1 MRIATVCSAHG
12 FGHVTRQLV
21 LADALAARG
30 AEVTLYSAAP
40 ATLLAGVRHALVPWV
55 ADVGIAQR
63 DSLTEDLPGT
73 LLRLETVA
81 SDAAID
87 ALAGALAGYD
97 RVIVDIAPPALEA
110 ARRAGVPAFAVGNFD
125 WAWIYRHYPALST
138 WAERF
143 AAWQAP
149 HPALSL
155 APGPGL
161 SGFTRVEPFGVVGR
175 RAADTGG
182 SPVGRR
188 AADTGDG
195 PVRRSSGPVDRPTV
209 DLGPDGTHPRRARTV
224 LVCFGGFGLEGIDRW
239 LPRIDGVTWVLAPP
253 MARVDRPDVR
263 WVADV
268 PFPALVAGAD
278 ALLTKPGY
286 GIYAEAALAG
296 TPLVWVDRGV
306 FPEAPW
312 LEAAMWARGDVKV
325 EGVDVAAAVDRRLAT
340 PRPAPVASDAAERL
354 AERILR

>member
-21 LADALAARG
+21 IADALAARG
-30 AEVTLYSAAP
+30 AELTLFTAAP
-40 ATLLAGVRHALVPWV
+40 PALLADVRHAIVPWT

-63 DSLTEDLPGT
+63 DSLSEDVQGT
-73 LLRLETVA
+73 LDRLSTVA
-81 SDAAID
+81 SDHTID
-87 ALAGALAGYD
+87 ALAEALAGYD
-97 RVIVDIAPPALEA
+97 RVVVDIAPPALEA
-110 ARRAGVPAFAVGNFD
+110 ARRAGVPALAVGNFD
-125 WAWIYRHYPALST
+125 WAWIYRHYPPLVA
-138 WAERF
+138 WADRF

-149 HPALSL
+149 HPALSI

-161 SGFTRVEPFGVVGR
+161 SGFASVAELGVVGR
-175 RAADTGG
+175 RAPAGTRPAQDGMDAGG
-182 SPVGRR
+182 
-188 AADTGDG
+188 
-195 PVRRSSGPVDRPTV
+195 
-209 DLGPDGTHPRRARTV
+209 RTV
-224 LVCFGGFGLEGIDRW
+224 LVCFGGFGLAGIEAW

-253 MARVDRPDVR
+253 MARVTRADVR
-263 WVADV
+263 WVDDV

-296 TPLVWVDRGV
+296 TPMVWVDRGA

-325 EGVDVAAAVDRRLAT
+325 EGRGASAVEAALGRLWSRA
-340 PRPAPVASDAAERL
+340 RPPPTRSDAADRV
-354 AERILR
+354 AERILAEPEGGARR